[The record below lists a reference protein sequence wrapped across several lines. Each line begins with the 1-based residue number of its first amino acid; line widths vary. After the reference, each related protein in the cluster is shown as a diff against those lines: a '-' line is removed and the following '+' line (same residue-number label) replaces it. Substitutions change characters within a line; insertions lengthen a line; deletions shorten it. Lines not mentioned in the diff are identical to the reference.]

1 MPKFRNKVKRQVNKV
16 LLYPELHPWVGLRP
30 WKRHSLVLL
39 VAGLIFC
46 MIGFSYTVSEVAPAR
61 QQALYVALKWMP
73 MPGWGAVFI
82 FAGLLAILSS
92 RWPPISKTW
101 GYMVLTGLSAGWAA
115 FYFVAIVIGESPIA
129 NISGTFSW
137 GLIGFMWWAISG
149 LLNPNDVRLQAGI
162 VINDSDPRDNPR

>member
-1 MPKFRNKVKRQVNKV
+1 MPTWQRRMKRRVKSA
-16 LLYPELHPWVGLRP
+16 LYPELHPWLDLRP
-30 WKRHSLVLL
+30 WKRHSLVLM

-46 MIGFSYTVSEVAPAR
+46 LIGISYIITETTPSR
-61 QQALYVALKWMP
+61 QQALYVALKWFP
-73 MPGWGAVFI
+73 MEVWGGVFI

-92 RWPPISKTW
+92 RWPPVSKTW

-115 FYFVAIVIGESPIA
+115 FYFMGVIIDRSPPA
-129 NISGTFSW
+129 NLSGTLSW

-162 VINDSDPRDNPR
+162 LVNDSDPQDNPR